1 MDTRTIP
8 TPRRAISYARFS
20 YSKQADG
27 FSLERQLEAAAAYC
41 RRNNLTLD
49 EQSFTDTGVSAFHGA
64 NARRGALSEFIALVE
79 SGRIPGARCC
89 WSRTSTG

>member
-1 MDTRTIP
+1 MDTRNTQA
-8 TPRRAISYARFS
+8 PRRAISYARFS